1 MNKTWVL
8 RGAEDQWSV
17 RIQPR
22 LLCVC
27 LMLAGLLCLSA
38 LVSLSLGSYPTTMA
52 QIVQALSGDDNLHGV
67 RLILLEIRL
76 PRILMGILAGG
87 ALGIAGLL
95 LQGLLQNP
103 LASPDVIGVTNG
115 ASAAAVF
122 TLWITGS
129 AGGTPLLVPAAISGA
144 LAVTILL
151 VALSWRGG
159 GSPTRLVLIGV
170 GLSAGLSAV
179 TTLILVISPDATAMS
194 AYIWLTGSLY
204 AARWSDIAGLAPVVI
219 GGLVIATASARQL
232 DLHALGRDLALA
244 LGSNLNRQR
253 LVHLLL
259 AVVLAGGAVAY
270 AGALGFIGLL
280 APHMARRIIR
290 TGHVG
295 LTLISAM
302 LGGLILVWADL
313 AGRILFIPRDMPA
326 GLFVAGVGAP
336 FFVFLLYRLRRQR

>member
-17 RIQPR
+17 RIQLR
-22 LLCVC
+22 LLWVC

-204 AARWSDIAGLAPVVI
+204 AARWSDIAGLAPAVI